1 MTNKFNSAEAIIK
14 NGGNCIG
21 VVNNCPNCCL
31 EGRCSV
37 AIKHYSDNEYD
48 LKLAIEYKKEHE
60 MKGKVIAEWQP
71 VKGEHVL
78 GCQLISEEW
87 REYVYVNTMKEA
99 IAPYYLAFLEDE
111 YSLKNGEK
119 VNLFDFSYIKQIPIP
134 KYKAYTEP
142 NFNWIDKE
150 IFDKKTG
157 KIYIIKG
164 FLKIGNLLF
173 LHFKNVEK
181 LKNSINEDDV
191 SYNNATLY
199 GLFKF
204 YTWSDGTP
212 CGELIN
218 E

>member
-119 VNLFDFSYIKQIPIP
+119 VNLFDFSYIKQIPKP

-142 NFNWIDKE
+142 KLEWIGEIIQCKGSKTTEEITGGVLVNGKWEIHTKGTIATFNLNILFD
-150 IFDKKTG
+150 IFVWKKTQ
-157 KIYIIKG
+157 
-164 FLKIGNLLF
+164 L
-173 LHFKNVEK
+173 
-181 LKNSINEDDV
+181 
-191 SYNNATLY
+191 
-199 GLFKF
+199 
-204 YTWSDGTP
+204 P
-212 CGELIN
+212 CGDTI
-218 E
+218 

>member
-71 VKGEHVL
+71 VKGERVL
-78 GCQLISEEW
+78 AKIGMSEEYQ
-87 REYVYVNTMKEA
+87 EV
-99 IAPYYLAFLEDE
+99 IFD
-111 YSLKNGEK
+111 EK
-119 VNLFDFSYIKQIPIP
+119 VESTIETIYCHEKNRTNLSVVSCIRQIKP

-142 NFNWIDKE
+142 KIEWIGKDILRVSDKRELTICSIEKGDFDNYVLGITDLGRCTLDYLFEITTWLDGSPFGKE
-150 IFDKKTG
+150 IR
-157 KIYIIKG
+157 
-164 FLKIGNLLF
+164 
-173 LHFKNVEK
+173 
-181 LKNSINEDDV
+181 
-191 SYNNATLY
+191 
-199 GLFKF
+199 
-204 YTWSDGTP
+204 
-212 CGELIN
+212 
-218 E
+218 